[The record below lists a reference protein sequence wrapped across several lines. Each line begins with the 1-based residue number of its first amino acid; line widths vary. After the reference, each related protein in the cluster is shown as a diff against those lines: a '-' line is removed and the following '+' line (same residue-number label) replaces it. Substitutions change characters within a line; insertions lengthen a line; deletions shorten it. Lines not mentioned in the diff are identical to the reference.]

1 MNTIRMTMKKLQV
14 NTKFVNN
21 LLPEWSKFVTDV
33 KLAKGMYK
41 SSFDQLY
48 AYLRQHEVHANEV
61 CMMREIFPDP
71 PALVANSYNT
81 PPYCNNHQP
90 YVPQLDSGL
99 AVPSFLPTN
108 DLIASLNKAMA
119 FISKTFSSGY
129 LPTNNQLRTSSN
141 LRNQATIQDGEGHMA
156 RQCTEPKRPKNSEWF
171 KEKILLAQA
180 LKTDDLDAF
189 DSDCDEAPS
198 ASAVLMAKLSAYDQM
213 LFRLRKSAKNEN
225 EVFKDTTSSEQQDA
239 MIMSIIEEMSNQV
252 AKYNAVNQ
260 ENKSVNES
268 LTSEI
273 ERYKEHVKNFEER
286 QKFDLNDRKNILI
299 LIFKKH
305 DPLSVIDSEE
315 TLDLAEATRLKMS
328 EKQNDPIVKEKRVN
342 IKPIDYGSLNELYKH
357 FVPKK
362 QLYFEIQKKEL
373 LIENERLFEKIISQ
387 DFVCIAMHSCDDLV
401 KYAEIEQRMYKLDLQ
416 PLSPKLRKNMEDHAD
431 YLKQTKEHADTLHDI
446 VEQARA
452 LQPLDST
459 LDYALNSSTHAGR
472 SKPKGNTR
480 NNRIS
485 RTSSSNL
492 KSKKVEDHPR
502 NAKTSLNKKNHV
514 FDCIASTMHV
524 VLNANFEF
532 VCFTCN
538 ECLFNVC
545 HDLCVVDYFN
555 AVNSYTRAKSGKSN
569 KKNEWK
575 PIGRTDHPLVL
586 GLGLL
591 QAYDQTRL
599 SAHQFCQ
606 KVYGNQ
612 GLRHNLFLVGQFCEV
627 DLEVAFSK
635 HWCFV
640 HDQKGVDLLK
650 GLRGI
655 NLYTFSLEEMMKS
668 SLIFLLSKDS
678 KTKLWLWHRR
688 LSHLNFD
695 TINKLVKQG
704 LVRGLPKFKYKKDPL
719 CSAYSLVKSKKH
731 THKPKSENF
740 IQEKLYLLHMDLC
753 GLMRIEIINV
763 QVRLIATVRNIS
775 TDNGT
780 EFVNQMLKAY
790 YEDAGISHQ
799 TTVARTPQQNGVV

>member
-1 MNTIRMTMKKLQV
+1 MSTMAENVIAARADNHPSILDKSQYNSWQSRM
-14 NTKFVNN
+14 
-21 LLPEWSKFVTDV
+21 LLYIQGKENGK
-33 KLAKGMYK
+33 
-41 SSFDQLY
+41 QLY
-48 AYLRQHEVHANEV
+48 DSVINGPFQYGTIEVLATPTLLQTTRPRTYKDLTEAEKIREAYDIRATNIVLQDLPLNVYCLVNHHTVAK
-61 CMMREIFPDP
+61 EIWDKFK
-71 PALVANSYNT
+71 LHIEGVNRNM
-81 PPYCNNHQP
+81 
-90 YVPQLDSGL
+90 G
-99 AVPSFLPTN
+99 TN
-108 DLIASLNKAMA
+108 IA
-119 FISKTFSSGY
+119 
-129 LPTNNQLRTSSN
+129 
-141 LRNQATIQDGEGHMA
+141 NQAKVIQCYNCQGEGHMA
-156 RQCTEPKRPKNSEWF
+156 RQCTKPKRPKNSEWF
-171 KEKILLAQA
+171 KEKMLLAQA
-180 LKTDDLDAF
+180 QEVGVVLDEEQLVFLVDDGARAATVQTLKSGQLLLSSRLMILMHSTQTVMKHHQQVQFSWPNSLLMIHM
-189 DSDCDEAPS
+189 CLELEAELS
-198 ASAVLMAKLSAYDQM
+198 KKNDMVEKAVY
-213 LFRLRKSAKNEN
+213 
-225 EVFKDTTSSEQQDA
+225 
-239 MIMSIIEEMSNQV
+239 
-252 AKYNAVNQ
+252 
-260 ENKSVNES
+260 
-268 LTSEI
+268 
-273 ERYKEHVKNFEER
+273 
-286 QKFDLNDRKNILI
+286 
-299 LIFKKH
+299 
-305 DPLSVIDSEE
+305 
-315 TLDLAEATRLKMS
+315 
-328 EKQNDPIVKEKRVN
+328 
-342 IKPIDYGSLNELYKH
+342 NELSNKW
-357 FVPKK
+357 
-362 QLYFEIQKKEL
+362 
-373 LIENERLFEKIISQ
+373 
-387 DFVCIAMHSCDDLV
+387 
-401 KYAEIEQRMYKLDLQ
+401 MYKLDLQ

-459 LDYALNSSTHAGR
+459 LDYALNSSTYAGR

-492 KSKKVEDHPR
+492 KNKKVEDHPR

-575 PIGRTDHPLVL
+575 PIE
-586 GLGLL
+586 
-591 QAYDQTRL
+591 
-599 SAHQFCQ
+599 
-606 KVYGNQ
+606 

-668 SLIFLLSKDS
+668 SPIFLLSKDS

-799 TTVARTPQQNGVV
+799 TTVARTPQQNGVPSLSFVSCVLPVIALIPADTTGTPSSTTLDQDAPFASTSPTTHETQSLVIHPGVEEHIQEIEIA